1 MTSKLVLDNIAG
13 RTTAGSITIVGEGN
27 STTTNLQQGL
37 LKYWVNYNHLGDA
50 VRDSFNSAS
59 KTDHA
64 TGDFS
69 IGMTNAMSSSN
80 YSTTFNSTAALNN
93 NRGGSFLGHK
103 TANYAAC
110 DVQDLITKSTM
121 RMCSNFGSTGSAN
134 GEDMDFSN
142 ACIQVSGDLA

>member
-1 MTSKLVLDNIAG
+1 MASERKVNTLTGVS
-13 RTTAGSITIVGEGN
+13 TAGSIAVTAEGN

-37 LKYWVNYNHLGDA
+37 IKYWVNYNHLGDA

-93 NRGGSFLGHK
+93 SRGGTFLGHK
-103 TANYAAC
+103 VTSYGTC
-110 DVQDLITKSTM
+110 DAQDLITSSTM
-121 RMCSNFGSTGSAN
+121 RMCSNFASSSSAN

>member
-1 MTSKLVLDNIAG
+1 MASELKVNTLTGVS
-13 RTTAGSITIVGEGN
+13 TAGSIAVTAEGN

-37 LKYWVNYNHLGDA
+37 IKYWVNYNHLGDA

-110 DVQDLITKSTM
+110 DVQDLITASTM

>member
-93 NRGGSFLGHK
+93 NR
-103 TANYAAC
+103 
-110 DVQDLITKSTM
+110 
-121 RMCSNFGSTGSAN
+121 
-134 GEDMDFSN
+134 
-142 ACIQVSGDLA
+142 